1 MTSTPTLCQ
10 DCGEKVPYGSGW
22 GGRGVCTKCR
32 SKRAYL
38 AAKKLAKE
46 TGRTHG
52 SKTHGKAL

>member
-1 MTSTPTLCQ
+1 MNVCQ
-10 DCGEKVPYGSGW
+10 DCDDPIPYGSTAW
-22 GGRGVCTKCR
+22 GGAGVCAKCR
-32 SKRAYL
+32 SKRAYV

>member
-1 MTSTPTLCQ
+1 VAENRCQ
-10 DCGEKVPYGSGW
+10 DCGSTIPYASTAW
-22 GGRGVCTKCR
+22 GGRGVCASCR